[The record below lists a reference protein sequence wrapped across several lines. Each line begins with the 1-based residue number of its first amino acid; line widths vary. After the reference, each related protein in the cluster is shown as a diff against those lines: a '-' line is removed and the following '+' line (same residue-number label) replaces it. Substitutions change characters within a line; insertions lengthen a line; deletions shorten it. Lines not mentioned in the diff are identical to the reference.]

1 MRERH
6 LGGEPGEPG
15 ASHGARAGK
24 AEILIDDDDPFGGPA
39 EVAGLAGE
47 RVLPVGRFAI
57 VLDLGGT
64 RLAQV
69 DDGLAGKMAR
79 RDLGALIHGSP
90 PSPLPRAYGP
100 SGARGTPSPP
110 GRPTPPSCP
119 PGLAARLA
127 GLGAPA

>member
-90 PSPLPRAYGP
+90 RSLLPRACGRGGASGSRALR
-100 SGARGTPSPP
+100 SGAARRAVPTGAAEGAAGAGPP
-110 GRPTPPSCP
+110 
-119 PGLAARLA
+119 
-127 GLGAPA
+127 